1 MLVDMFSKTCTSIVL
16 IFYRRKDGQKKTSLE
31 AKGQAVSAAS
41 AKVVREYDGN
51 LGAENSN

>member
-1 MLVDMFSKTCTSIVL
+1 MLVDMFSEACTSIVL
-16 IFYRRKDGQKKTSLE
+16 IFYRGKDGQKKTSLE

-41 AKVVREYDGN
+41 AEVVREYDGN